1 LILDEPTAGLDPNQI
16 REIRLLVRTLG
27 GTRSVILST
36 HILSEVE
43 AVCDRVQIMDHGKI
57 VYSDTISALKAFHS
71 GRTIVLALRRP
82 PPVTELLAVTGVSA
96 VERVD
101 PHRFRLE
108 FAEHDPTEALVE
120 LSVRRNWGLFQLS
133 PAQSSLEEV
142 FVNLTN

>member
-1 LILDEPTAGLDPNQI
+1 
-16 REIRLLVRTLG
+16 VRTLG

-71 GRTIVLALRRP
+71 GRTIVLGLHRP
-82 PPVTELLAVTGVSA
+82 PRAAELAAVPGVSA
-96 VERVD
+96 VESID

-108 FAEHDPTEALVE
+108 FAERDPTEALVA
-120 LSVRRNWGLFQLS
+120 LSVQRNWGLFQLS